1 MKKLFS
7 SIIAFMALAPI
18 VFGQEID
25 RTLIG
30 EITFVTSQNI
40 YVRFSDTEL
49 IAIGDS
55 LQLNASSESCLVVTS
70 KSTTSCV
77 CEIING
83 CAVEKGDAVTYKVL
97 PKKKIEETETAKE
110 ELILQKTNLTEDEP
124 FYKEDVRGRISVSSQ
139 SIIASNRDDRHR
151 FMGRLSLNADH
162 IRNSKFSF
170 NTYLNYRQILNS
182 GESSSLRQNSLF
194 RVYNLAAHYEVL
206 PSLSVTLGRNIN
218 PKISSLGAI
227 DGLQAEK
234 HFGKKYIGAIVG
246 FRPDIF
252 DFGFNSNLLQYG
264 GYVGVATDSEDLYS
278 QTTLGFIQQQNSGEI
293 DRRYAYFQH
302 NSAIFKNLNVFSSLE
317 VDLFSKLNNLVTN
330 DIRLT
335 NLYVSARYRL
345 NRKLNLTL
353 SYDTRRRIL
362 YYETFQTDIERL
374 LDDDIAR
381 QGARARINF
390 RPYKSIMAGASY
402 SKRFQNNSENKSD
415 NINGFITFS
424 RLPNIVGRLSLS
436 YNRNESNYLLSNIG
450 SARYYRDF
458 FRGRLYTDVYY
469 RYAHYDYVNMLN
481 TFDQHYMGVD
491 VSYNITRKLM
501 FSLSG
506 EYTIYNQENNIRIF
520 TRLIQRF

>member
-1 MKKLFS
+1 
-7 SIIAFMALAPI
+7 MALVPI
-18 VFGQEID
+18 MSGQEID
-25 RTLIG
+25 KTLTG
-30 EITFVTSQNI
+30 KVTFVTSQNI
-40 YVRFSDTEL
+40 YVRFTDTEP

-55 LQLNASSESCLVVTS
+55 LQLKASSASCLVVTS

-83 CAVEKGDAVTYKVL
+83 CAVEKGDAVTYNVI
-97 PKKKIEETETAKE
+97 PKKKIEAPKIVKE
-110 ELILQKTNLTEDEP
+110 ELTLGTTDLAEEEP
-124 FYKEDVRGRISVSSQ
+124 FYKEDIRGRISASSQ

-162 IRNSKFSF
+162 LRNSKFSF
-170 NTYLNYRQILNS
+170 NTYLNYRQILDS
-182 GESSSLRQNSLF
+182 GESASLRQNSLF

-206 PSLSVTLGRNIN
+206 PSLSVILGRNIN

-234 HFGKKYIGAIVG
+234 YFGKKYIGAIVG

-264 GYVGVATDSEDLYS
+264 GYVGVATDSDDLYS

-302 NSAIFKNLNVFSSLE
+302 NSTILKNLNVFSSLE
-317 VDLFSKLNNLVTN
+317 VDLFRNLNNEVSN

-335 NLYVSARYRL
+335 NLYVSARYRF
-345 NRKLNLTL
+345 NRKLNLSL
-353 SYDTRRRIL
+353 SYDSRKRIL

-374 LDDDIAR
+374 LDNDMAR

-390 RPYKSIMAGASY
+390 RPYKGIMAGASY

-415 NINGFITFS
+415 NINGFVTFS
-424 RLPNIVGRLSLS
+424 RLSNIGGRLSLS
-436 YNRNESNYLLSNIG
+436 YNRNDSNYLLSNIG

-458 FRGRLYTDVYY
+458 LRGRLNTNVYY
-469 RYAHYDYVNMLN
+469 RYVHYDYVNMLN
-481 TFDQHYMGVD
+481 TFDQHYMGAD
-491 VSYNITRKLM
+491 VSYNITRKLL
-501 FSLSG
+501 FSISG
-506 EYTIYNQENNIRIF
+506 EYTMYNQENNIRIF

>member
-7 SIIAFMALAPI
+7 FVFGFMALVRI
-18 VFGQEID
+18 VSGQEID

-30 EITFVTSQNI
+30 EVTFVTSQNI
-40 YVRFSDTEL
+40 YVRFADTDL
-49 IAIGDS
+49 ISVGDS
-55 LQLNASSESCLVVTS
+55 LQLQTKSESCLIITS

-77 CEIING
+77 CEIVNG
-83 CAVEKGDAVTYKVL
+83 CSIEKGDAVTYTVI
-97 PKKKIEETETAKE
+97 PKKKREETETVKE
-110 ELILQKTNLTEDEP
+110 ELTVQTSNLKKEEP
-124 FYKEDVRGRISVSSQ
+124 FYKEDIRGRISVSSQ
-139 SIIASNRDDRHR
+139 NIIASNRDDRHR

-162 IRNSKFSF
+162 IKNSKFSF

-182 GESSSLRQNSLF
+182 GESSSVRQNSLF

-206 PSLSVTLGRNIN
+206 PSMSVTFGRNIN

-234 HFGKKYIGAIVG
+234 YFGKKYIGAIVG

-264 GYVGVATDSEDLYS
+264 GYVGIDTNSDHLYS
-278 QTTLGFIQQQNSGEI
+278 QTTLGFIQQKNSGEI

-302 NSAIFKNLNVFSSLE
+302 NSTLFKNFNVFSSLE
-317 VDLFSKLNNLVTN
+317 VDLFSKLNNEVSN

-335 NLYVSARYRL
+335 NLYVSARYRF
-345 NRKLNLTL
+345 NRKLNMSL
-353 SYDTRRRIL
+353 SYDSRKRIL

-390 RPYKSIMAGASY
+390 RPSKGIMTGASY

-415 NINGFITFS
+415 NINGFVTFS
-424 RLPNIVGRLSLS
+424 KIPNIGGRLSLS

-450 SARYYRDF
+450 SVRYFHDF
-458 FRGRLYTDVYY
+458 LRGRLSTNGYY
-469 RYAHYDYVNMLN
+469 RFVHYDYVNMLN
-481 TFDQHYMGVD
+481 TFNQHYMGVD
-491 VSYNITRKLM
+491 VSYNITRKLL
-501 FSLSG
+501 FGISV
-506 EYTIYNQENNIRIF
+506 ECTIYNQENNIRIF
-520 TRLIQRF
+520 SRLIQRF